1 MDASY
6 RFRINEDMYN
16 AVAEKFNSD
25 ASKSSLSIAISGMGY
40 AEIESQTRCSITPY
54 ALLECTTI
62 EEFLPHLSQ
71 YKSNCAITIFHLSD
85 DDSAD
90 TIALDV
96 KATTEA
102 GIDLEQYQLVS
113 CFLSNDLFC
122 KAYIYSVGDG
132 VSRMAD
138 VSTVAGGNIKFK
150 FSEHAT
156 ADTEW
161 NLRTE
166 QAFGKGTMELLSKLS
181 IGVVGVSGTGSI
193 VAEQLARLQVGQLIL
208 VDDDKVEEKN
218 LNRILNSTHI
228 DAETNKNKAEMMAQA
243 IRNSGSKCMPVPL
256 PTVLGVPTT
265 VRVLSQCD
273 VIFGCVDSAD
283 GRDQMNQLS
292 SYYCIPYFDLGV
304 KLVADGKGGIE
315 EISGAVHYIKPG
327 GSSLMSRHVYSP
339 EDVAAASLLRNDEE
353 EYRKRLEAKYI
364 KGVKE
369 SSPAVISVN
378 MQVASWAVLDFLDR
392 LHQYRIVDNNLYE
405 SIHIDMTETAI
416 WRDSITPP
424 CKFYGRNV
432 GRGDKNPLLGMP
444 SLSEKKTGG
453 KSK

>member
-1 MDASY
+1 M
-6 RFRINEDMYN
+6 FNEVTDKLN
-16 AVAEKFNSD
+16 AGNR
-25 ASKSSLSIAISGMGY
+25 KSSLLIAICGIGH
-40 AEIESQTRCSITPY
+40 AEIDSQIRHSITPY
-54 ALLECTTI
+54 ALLECSTI
-62 EEFLPHLSQ
+62 DEFLPHL
-71 YKSNCAITIFHLSD
+71 YRCKNNCAITLFHLND
-85 DDSAD
+85 DENTD

-96 KATTEA
+96 KTTTEA
-102 GIDLEQYQLVS
+102 GVDLEKYQLVS
-113 CFLSNDLFC
+113 CFLGKDLLC
-122 KAYIYSVGDG
+122 NAYIYSVDTG
-132 VSRMAD
+132 VSKIVN
-138 VSTVAGGNIKFK
+138 VSSVAGGNIKFQ
-150 FSEHAT
+150 FAEEGNAN
-156 ADTEW
+156 TEW

-166 QAFGKGTMELLSKLS
+166 QAFGKGTMRLLSKLS

-193 VAEQLARLQVGQLIL
+193 IAEQLARLEVGQLIL
-208 VDDDKVEEKN
+208 VDDDKVERKN
-218 LNRILNSTHI
+218 LNRILNSTQF

-243 IRNSGSKCMPVPL
+243 IRNSGSQCVPMAL

-265 VRVLSQCD
+265 IRVLSQCD
-273 VIFGCVDSAD
+273 VILGCVDSAD

-304 KLVADGKGGIE
+304 KLVADGNGGIE

-339 EDVAAASLLRNDEE
+339 EDVAAASLLRNDKE
-353 EYRKRLEAKYI
+353 EYLKRLEAKYI
-364 KGVKE
+364 KGVRE

-444 SLSEKKTGG
+444 SLSEKNVGG
-453 KSK
+453 EPK

>member
-1 MDASY
+1 MDALY
-6 RFRINEDMYN
+6 RFRINEDMCN
-16 AVAEKFNSD
+16 IIAEKLHSD
-25 ASKSSLSIAISGMGY
+25 AGKSSLSIAISGTGY
-40 AEIESQTRCSITPY
+40 AETESQTSCSITPY
-54 ALLECTTI
+54 TLLECKTI
-62 EEFLPHLSQ
+62 EEFLPHLYQ
-71 YKSNCAITIFHLSD
+71 CKSNCAITIFHLSD

-90 TIALDV
+90 TIALDI
-96 KATTEA
+96 KMITEA
-102 GIDLEQYQLVS
+102 GINLEKYQLVS
-113 CFLSNDLFC
+113 CFVGNDLFC
-122 KAYIYSVGDG
+122 NAYIYSVDARFSKM
-132 VSRMAD
+132 VD
-138 VSTVAGGNIKFK
+138 VSSVAGGNIKFK
-150 FSEHAT
+150 FPENIT
-156 ADTEW
+156 LNTEW

-166 QAFGKGTMELLSKLS
+166 QAFGKGTMGLLSELS

-193 VAEQLARLQVGQLIL
+193 VAEQLSRLQVGQLIL

-228 DAETNKNKAEMMAQA
+228 DAETNKNKAEMMAQT
-243 IRNSGSKCMPVPL
+243 IRNSGSKCVPVAL
-256 PTVLGVPTT
+256 PTVLGVPATI
-265 VRVLSQCD
+265 RVLSQCD

-304 KLVADGKGGIE
+304 KMVADGNGGIE

-339 EDVAAASLLRNDEE
+339 EDVAAASLLRNDKE
-353 EYRKRLEAKYI
+353 EYLKRLEAKYI
-364 KGVKE
+364 KGAKE
-369 SSPAVISVN
+369 NSPAVISVN

-392 LHQYRIVDNNLYE
+392 LHQYRVVDNNLYE
-405 SIHIDMTETAI
+405 SIHIDITETAV

-444 SLSEKKTGG
+444 SLSEKHIGG
-453 KSK
+453 EPK